1 MALGSEE
8 EGGRESEGK
17 GGSVV
22 IVYVHV
28 HVDHL
33 LSILSS
39 ILIRVGLFL
48 CFEIYFF

>member
-1 MALGSEE
+1 M
-8 EGGRESEGK
+8 
-17 GGSVV
+17 V

-39 ILIRVGLFL
+39 ILIHVGLFL
-48 CFEIYFF
+48 CFEIYIFLS